1 MGGRPLDAREGRRQ
15 AAQQVEQAKKVGKER
30 ERWTLA
36 RCARDYHERVIET
49 SRTTK
54 HAVQWIGSLEHHVPD
69 ALWHKS
75 IAEIDAPELLAALT
89 QVRSLE
95 DKERRIPETLQ
106 CVRQR
111 LDAVFEEGLFH
122 KRCTSGAARRDQ
134 PDASPRAALRAG
146 GTRAQPHRTHEA
158 GGRQVI
164 ALKGFRSQGG
174 ATLRAGVALWD
185 GTLYRSDADN
195 GAPMWVVSRW
205 AMAAFRL
212 ELDQQNCTLAASSS
226 TRVCSSRMTTT
237 GNEDALQQVS
247 LSCTMCRSP
256 NPPRGCAERH
266 CRFRA
271 WVLRDGEQHDVPANR
286 LEGCLHLPIG
296 FRWSTVLHDEP
307 SCRFVGGSVD
317 SADIDARTAD
327 PCQSLAQ
334 R

>member
-54 HAVQWIGSLEHHVPD
+54 HAAQWIASLEHHVPD

-95 DKERRIPETLQ
+95 DKERRIPETLR

-164 ALKGFRSQGG
+164 AQGIPKPRRSHPARRCGSLG
-174 ATLRAGVALWD
+174 R
-185 GTLYRSDADN
+185 
-195 GAPMWVVSRW
+195 
-205 AMAAFRL
+205 
-212 ELDQQNCTLAASSS
+212 
-226 TRVCSSRMTTT
+226 
-237 GNEDALQQVS
+237 DAL
-247 LSCTMCRSP
+247 P
-256 NPPRGCAERH
+256 
-266 CRFRA
+266 
-271 WVLRDGEQHDVPANR
+271 LRRRQRRTH
-286 LEGCLHLPIG
+286 
-296 FRWSTVLHDEP
+296 
-307 SCRFVGGSVD
+307 VGGLALGHGGVSPRAR
-317 SADIDARTAD
+317 SAKLYARHK
-327 PCQSLAQ
+327 
-334 R
+334 